1 MLGILLNNNL
11 RICFWWYISVCFNT
25 VNFCTIDSS
34 VSWEALFGKRFEWNW
49 SSIHSLFSCKFVFHC
64 CYYVFIVVVVRYS
77 ARMSLFVNHCIIRVI
92 CLLILLSYTLIAS
105 TSLQLLL
112 PPRYTDIKEW
122 YTYSSPYIQ
131 YFHERHIIYVVV
143 AVISEIVVQ

>member
-1 MLGILLNNNL
+1 MYVYVSDDTFQFVSILLH
-11 RICFWWYISVCFNT
+11 
-25 VNFCTIDSS
+25 
-34 VSWEALFGKRFEWNW
+34 FGQLTPQFLGKLCLVKDLSGMIIYSF
-49 SSIHSLFSCKFVFHC
+49 IILMQFVFHC

-105 TSLQLLL
+105 TSLQILL
-112 PPRYTDIKEW
+112 PPRFTDIKEW

-131 YFHERHIIYVVV
+131 YFHERHIIYGVL